1 MDLKAAAVWGWQMG
15 AISFNFRSSLV
26 IEDQSFIRGVVVRI
40 LRQLDFGTVMEAEDG
55 SSGLNVAMERR
66 PDVIIAD
73 IDMAPVDGLTFLQ
86 HLRARETQGHHIPV
100 VFLTN
105 RADKVTVL
113 KARDLGV
120 DAFIAKPV
128 TLVNLREKL
137 QVVMAPRR

>member
-1 MDLKAAAVWGWQMG
+1 MS
-15 AISFNFRSSLV
+15 AISFNFRSALV

-66 PDVIIAD
+66 PDVIVAD

-86 HLRARETQGHHIPV
+86 HLRAREAKGHHIPV

-113 KARDLGV
+113 KARDLGA

-137 QVVMAPRR
+137 QVVMARR